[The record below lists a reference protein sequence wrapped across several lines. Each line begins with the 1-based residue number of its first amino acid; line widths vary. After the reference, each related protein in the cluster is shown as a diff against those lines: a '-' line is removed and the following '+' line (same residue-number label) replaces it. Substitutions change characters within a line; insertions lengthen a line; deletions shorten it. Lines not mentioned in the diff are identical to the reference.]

1 MSPYSFVIKKSN
13 VNFNKTSRLKELF
26 YISNILAAFN
36 SFGLFG
42 LLLLKKKAS
51 TSNLALG
58 AILIIPALY
67 FVNSILLLTVKQI
80 NIVSNYFFFAQ
91 TVGAFFPA
99 AVYVFTYTLLN
110 KRIKKLNI
118 IFICSILISLM
129 PISYFVTFLNLTKNE
144 QILFFQQLR
153 LGKYPESITL
163 YNVVFYAFQQLV
175 FAWVLKELYHF
186 KRTLQNTISTNT
198 IKTRIYYLQLFLWAF
213 FSLNTFLL
221 IASLFFDVLLVEYLL
236 LPISLIILHSSTIY
250 FGFKNPEILSEIEFK
265 NDIPKHEENKE
276 SVRSK
281 SKANKL
287 TDDELARLESKI
299 INGLNEKSIYKD
311 PEISLAKMANAIDIP
326 AYKVSITINEKM
338 DTTFFDLINSKRIEA
353 SLDLLKDNELFTIEA
368 IALEVG
374 FKSKSTF
381 YRAFKKHMGA
391 TPSQY
396 FSKQ

>member
-1 MSPYSFVIKKSN
+1 M
-13 VNFNKTSRLKELF
+13 KELF

-42 LLLLKKKAS
+42 LLLLKKKVS

-91 TVGAFFPA
+91 TIGAFFPA
-99 AVYVFTYTLLN
+99 AIYVFIYSLLN
-110 KRIKKLNI
+110 KKIKKLNI
-118 IFICSILISLM
+118 IFVCSILISLM
-129 PISYFVTFLNLTKNE
+129 PISYFNTFLNLTKNE
-144 QILFFQQLR
+144 QILFFEQLR

-175 FAWVLKELYHF
+175 FAWVLRELHHF
-186 KRTLQNTISTNT
+186 KRTLQNISSTST
-198 IKTRIYYLQLFLWAF
+198 TKAKTYYLQVFLWAF

-221 IASLFFDVLLVEYLL
+221 VASLFFDVLFVEYLI
-236 LPISLIILHSSTIY
+236 LPISLIILHSCTIY
-250 FGFKNPEILSEIEFK
+250 FGFKTPEILSKTELKDKF
-265 NDIPKHEENKE
+265 PKHEENQKTTRPKKR
-276 SVRSK
+276 V
-281 SKANKL
+281 NKL
-287 TDDELARLESKI
+287 TDDELTRLESKI

-311 PEISLAKMANAIDIP
+311 PEISLAKMADAIDIP

-338 DTTFFDLINSKRIEA
+338 NTTFFDLINSKRIVA
-353 SLDLLKDNELFTIEA
+353 SLNLLKDNELFTIEA

-381 YRAFKKHMGA
+381 YRAFKKHMGT

-396 FSKQ
+396 FSKR